1 MSCRWHCGARKQN
14 APEKCSCT
22 NTTVGSWATVL
33 RVREH
38 QDQQGGEASSGRQ
51 FYILTKN
58 ISSQRFGKILI
69 RKGLITPSF
78 NFSESFWTL
87 SSNWCVFPAAVLA
100 FSLGRWSPHKSVS
113 FPIATGIMRGLWR
126 EALSL
131 VNIFVGLYY
140 DTPLCSPQDLR

>member
-1 MSCRWHCGARKQN
+1 
-14 APEKCSCT
+14 
-22 NTTVGSWATVL
+22 L

-87 SSNWCVFPAAVLA
+87 SSN
-100 FSLGRWSPHKSVS
+100 
-113 FPIATGIMRGLWR
+113 
-126 EALSL
+126 
-131 VNIFVGLYY
+131 
-140 DTPLCSPQDLR
+140 